1 MQHFLFMA
9 LEKKGFILK
18 SGSHNTKKKNV
29 YTSSSTFYLDAYKP
43 NQYFILDRD

>member
-1 MQHFLFMA
+1 MA

-18 SGSHNTKKKNV
+18 CVSHNTKKKL

-43 NQYFILDRD
+43 NQYFILDKD